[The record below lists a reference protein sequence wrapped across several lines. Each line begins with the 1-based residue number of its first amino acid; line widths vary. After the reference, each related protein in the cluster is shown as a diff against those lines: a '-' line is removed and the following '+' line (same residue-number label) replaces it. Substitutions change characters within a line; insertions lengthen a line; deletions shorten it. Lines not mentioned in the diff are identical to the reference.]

1 MIFLKKSS
9 VNYRLDNVS
18 SPNLYKDIFPY
29 DEIPKIAFDNVHVPM
44 DIPEKMYITDTTF
57 RDGQQSMP
65 PYTSEQIIR
74 IFDYLHQLDNNS
86 GIIKQTE
93 FFLYTEKDRKAAET
107 CIERGYKFPEVTSW
121 IRANKE
127 DFKLV
132 KQMGIKET
140 GMLMSCSDYHIFKK
154 LKMTRQEAMDMYLDI
169 AREVLNS
176 GIYLRCHLEDITR
189 ADFYGFVVPL
199 VTKLMELSREAN
211 IPVKVRACDTL
222 GLGVPYGGVAVPRSV
237 QKIIYGLRTIC
248 GVPSDLIEW
257 HGHNDF
263 YSVVDNSATAWL
275 YGASSV
281 NTSLLGIG
289 ERTGNCPLEAMV
301 FEYAQL
307 KGNTG
312 NMDLHVI
319 TELAEYFSKEMKY
332 DIPTR
337 TPFVGREFNETR
349 AGIHADGMLKD
360 EEIYNAFDTD
370 KILGKPIVV
379 AVNQY
384 SGHAGIAAWINTYYK
399 LKDSDKVDKKDKRV
413 NKIKLWVDE
422 QYKSGRTTMIGNN
435 ELELLVKKLMPEIV
449 EKKKRELVD

>member
-1 MIFLKKSS
+1 
-9 VNYRLDNVS
+9 
-18 SPNLYKDIFPY
+18 
-29 DEIPKIAFDNVHVPM
+29 
-44 DIPEKMYITDTTF
+44 
-57 RDGQQSMP
+57 
-65 PYTSEQIIR
+65 
-74 IFDYLHQLDNNS
+74 
-86 GIIKQTE
+86 
-93 FFLYTEKDRKAAET
+93 
-107 CIERGYKFPEVTSW
+107 
-121 IRANKE
+121 
-127 DFKLV
+127 
-132 KQMGIKET
+132 
-140 GMLMSCSDYHIFKK
+140 
-154 LKMTRQEAMDMYLDI
+154 
-169 AREVLNS
+169 
-176 GIYLRCHLEDITR
+176 
-189 ADFYGFVVPL
+189 
-199 VTKLMELSREAN
+199 MELSREAN

-449 EKKKRELVD
+449 EKKEERAS